1 MKKYYPLSYSQKVI
15 WNVEKYA
22 PNTSINNI
30 IGTLYFNEKLNFN
43 LLEEAINLLLKK
55 KIQFEVVFKL

>member
-1 MKKYYPLSYSQKVI
+1 MKKHYPLSYSQKVI

-43 LLEEAINLLLKK
+43 LLEKAINLLLKK
-55 KIQFEVVFKL
+55 KIQFEAVFKL